1 MDLQKEVNQY
11 WNDRLLNLLTPNK
24 ETVVTKFEK
33 LGQVLTSM
41 ANLVTPTNG
50 GNNDDYVSH
59 ESTTV
64 AMELAYRTGRALSL
78 YRAIAKEQD

>member
-1 MDLQKEVNQY
+1 MGLHSHPY
-11 WNDRLLNLLTPNK
+11 FIGPLTPNK

-33 LGQVLTSM
+33 LGQVLTDM

-50 GNNDDYVSH
+50 GSDKYSAHDPS
-59 ESTTV
+59 TV

-78 YRAIAKEQD
+78 YRAIEKEQN